1 MNRASYYLFWL
12 IAPTALAFVS
22 RYPLIMLAVPL
33 CLVGRR
39 WLPDPILYLR
49 RAGRISSLR
58 GLVQANAADVVSRR
72 QLAMLYLE
80 QRKARAAVPLI
91 EAALAREPD
100 SAELLYLRGLC
111 LAGAQR
117 WEDAVASYIAA
128 VQVDPRFRYGD
139 PFLKMAEALGELGR
153 WKDADESLEHYLTIN
168 GSSPEALC
176 KRAKAKEKLGDAA
189 GAIALKIEARRV
201 YALLPSWKR
210 RRQFVW
216 WCRSWW

>member
-12 IAPTALAFVS
+12 IAPTAIAFVS
-22 RYPLIMLAVPL
+22 RYPLIMLAVPA
-33 CLVGRR
+33 CLVAQR

-49 RAGRISSLR
+49 RAGRASTLR
-58 GLVQANAADVVSRR
+58 AMVAANPADVTSRR

-80 QRKARAAVPLI
+80 QRQARAAIPLI
-91 EAALAREPD
+91 EAALAREPE
-100 SAELLYLRGLC
+100 SAELLHVRGLC
-111 LAGAQR
+111 LAGARR
-117 WEDAVASYIAA
+117 WSDAVASYIAA
-128 VQVDPRFRYGD
+128 LQVDPRFRYGE
-139 PFLKMAEALGELGR
+139 PFLKMADALVELRR
-153 WKDADESLEHYLTIN
+153 WQDADESLEHYLAID
-168 GSSPEALC
+168 GSSLEARC
-176 KRAKAKEKLGDAA
+176 KRALAKEKLGDAA